1 MDYTNVL
8 SDITIGYMAG
18 EGEQWIISR
27 NQRGEELL
35 SLLSDEVSLK
45 PTRSA
50 GKRYS
55 AVMGFKKNVELAA
68 GGLPLRRMPQ
78 WLRPIV
84 SWLMP
89 RIGPR
94 GLEFARTRVE
104 MKAIESILHL
114 RRELPARIKL
124 MVPDHIWHL
133 VKDYGLSPKSHEKRD
148 KKMVS
153 KP

>member
-1 MDYTNVL
+1 VDYTNVL

-35 SLLSDEVSLK
+35 SLLADEVNLS

-50 GKRYS
+50 GKRYN

-68 GGLPLRRMPQ
+68 GGLPIRRMPK
-78 WLRPIV
+78 WLKPIV

-133 VKDYGLSPKSHEKRD
+133 VKDYGLAPESHEKRD
-148 KKMVS
+148 KINRIKV
-153 KP
+153 